1 MPARP
6 GGVDFADAFDGA
18 AVVVAF
24 RGEVLPHEEVG
35 CAVVDGFAELG
46 EGLQGGDGEG
56 GGC

>member
-6 GGVDFADAFDGA
+6 GRVDLADALDGA

-24 RGEVLPHEEVG
+24 RSEVLPHEEVG
-35 CAVVDGFAELG
+35 SVVVDGFTELR
-46 EGLQGGDGEG
+46 EGLQGDDGEG